1 MTVVGS
7 QITDNRKLKTNIR
20 KKVIVMGTN
29 SQTEQQKTLHSNTD
43 ASDQDKSANSK
54 VNEYY
59 CPECGTGPV
68 AFQEG
73 CFLCYACGYSKCS

>member
-1 MTVVGS
+1 
-7 QITDNRKLKTNIR
+7 
-20 KKVIVMGTN
+20 MGTN
-29 SQTEQQKTLHSNTD
+29 SKTQTEQLLQTQEEETTTAKNTQTND
-43 ASDQDKSANSK
+43 
-54 VNEYY
+54 YY